1 MMRGMVS
8 DGKITGAMLER
19 GTRDL
24 ASRRRVL
31 PLCEV
36 TDPRSTEDAQ
46 VVIFASIRVV
56 NGVVDH
62 ILILVPHSPVRHKA
76 GSLGIGNMAWINVDQ
91 RSFGRRVE
99 SSDLVLIEVMVKPR
113 FVLQVAFPSFCN
125 NALHHSQKSLI
136 GAVLNTS
143 ARARARFPPAWKD
156 SFLFDQPAR

>member
-62 ILILVPHSPVRHKA
+62 ILILVPHCPVRHKA

-99 SSDLVLIEVMVKPR
+99 SSDLVLIEVMLKPR
-113 FVLQVAFPSFCN
+113 FVVQVAFSSFCN
-125 NALHHSQKSLI
+125 AIHPSQKSLI
-136 GAVLNTS
+136 GAVVNTS

-156 SFLFDQPAR
+156 SFLFGQPAR